1 MHIKTLALALC
12 ALAIASSA
20 NAGTLSLEAHEIG
33 TGDARISN
41 WETVWGSYDRDFTR
55 SKKIAVTLHNM
66 SQTCT
71 FCRHGLLH
79 C

>member
-1 MHIKTLALALC
+1 MRVL
-12 ALAIASSA
+12 IAAFLWTVFVSSTE
-20 NAGTLSLEAHEIG
+20 AGALSLEAHEIG

-41 WETVWGSYDRDFTR
+41 WETIWGSYDRDFTR